1 MSENFRLNE
10 QKTAKLAALEIVV
23 LALMRQQR
31 DNPTFWDHIERVS
44 SLFTDLRQLD
54 SDGSASRLADL
65 IQDELDQW
73 RSIAGQDGSSPG
85 DLKALMPG
93 LDL

>member
-1 MSENFRLNE
+1 MSKKREIDE
-10 QKTAKLAALEIVV
+10 QKTAKLVALEIVA

-31 DNPTFWDHIERVS
+31 DNATFWDQIERVS
-44 SLFTDLRQLD
+44 SLFTDFRQLD

-65 IQDELDQW
+65 IQNELDHW
-73 RSIAGQDGSSPG
+73 RSIAGQDGSTPG
-85 DLKALMPG
+85 DLKALIPG